1 MMLVG
6 KSVLGALLLTIA
18 LVNQAVD
25 AQTVRRAR
33 VVSANNSALA
43 SADLTGVYRLDPA
56 RSDRLY
62 AVVQHASSNLPFGE
76 QQQFFLDLTV
86 RLAPPDQL
94 AIERHGRRVQIASS
108 RAPRITFDA
117 DGVTHTEHGADGQ
130 AVHTRAALTG
140 DSLTVTTGGGGGDR
154 FTAVF
159 APADNGRAL
168 QVTRYIYAP
177 QLNQPVIVRSLYNK
191 ISDVARWEIYGEA
204 QTAPHDTVAADNP
217 AGNVTVNTTPH
228 AVGTPVAERDAATT
242 LRAALDEWIAATN
255 ARDIDRQMTFY
266 LPTLAAY
273 YLKRA
278 VPRAAVRAEKARVF
292 AKASTIDIRTTEPE
306 ILLRDDG
313 RTAVMRFRKAYV
325 IAGGGQ
331 DRRGEVIQELRWQRA
346 PEGWRITS
354 ERDVRVL
361 R

>member
-1 MMLVG
+1 MLVG
-6 KSVLGALLLTIA
+6 KSILGAVLLTTA
-18 LVNQAVD
+18 LISHSVD

-33 VVSANNSALA
+33 VTTAHNNSALA
-43 SADLTGVYRLDPA
+43 PADLTGVYRLDPE

-62 AVVQHASSNLPFGE
+62 SVVQHASSNLPFGA

-117 DGVTHTEHGADGQ
+117 DGITRTERSADGQ
-130 AVHTRAALTG
+130 TVHTRVALTG
-140 DSLTVTTGGGGGDR
+140 DTLTVTTGGGSGDR

-177 QLNQPVIVRSLYNK
+177 QLNQPVIVRSIYQK
-191 ISDVARWEIYGEA
+191 TSDVARWEIYGDT
-204 QTAPHDTVAADNP
+204 QTAPPDTVADNRTD
-217 AGNVTVNTTPH
+217 NVTVNNTPH
-228 AVGTPVAERDAATT
+228 ALGTNVAERDTAAT
-242 LRAALDEWIAATN
+242 LRAALDDWIAATN

-273 YLKRA
+273 YLKRS
-278 VPRAAVRAEKARVF
+278 VPRAAVQAEKARVF
-292 AKASTIDIRTTEPE
+292 ARAATIDIRAAEPE
-306 ILLRDDG
+306 ILLRDG
-313 RTAVMRFRKAYV
+313 GTTAVMRFRKAYV

-331 DRRGEVIQELRWQRA
+331 DRRGAVIQELRWQRTPA
-346 PEGWRITS
+346 GWRISS
-354 ERDVRVL
+354 ERDVKVL

>member
-1 MMLVG
+1 MLAG
-6 KSVLGALLLTIA
+6 KNVWGALLLTTA
-18 LVNQAVD
+18 LIGHGLA

-33 VVSANNSALA
+33 VVPANGNSRTAV
-43 SADLTGVYRLDPA
+43 ADWTGVYRLDPE

-62 AVVQHASSNLPFGE
+62 SVVQHASSNLPFGE

-94 AIERHGRRVQIASS
+94 AIERRGRRVQVASS

-117 DGVTHTEHGADGQ
+117 DGVTRTERGAAGQ
-130 AVHTRAALTG
+130 VVRTRVTLAG
-140 DSLTVTTGGGGGDR
+140 DSLTVTTGGAGGDR

-159 APADNGRAL
+159 APAANGREL
-168 QVTRYIYAP
+168 RVTRYIYAA
-177 QLNQPVIVRSLYNK
+177 QLNEPVIVRSIYNK

-204 QTAPHDTVAADNP
+204 QTAPQDTVAANNP
-217 AGNVTVNTTPH
+217 AGNAPAKATPH
-228 AVGTPVAERDAATT
+228 AIGAPVAEPAAATT
-242 LRAALDEWIAATN
+242 LRAALDEWIGATN

-273 YLKRA
+273 YLKRT
-278 VPRAAVRAEKARVF
+278 VPRAAVQAEKARVF
-292 AKASTIDIRTTEPE
+292 AKADTIDIRAAEPE

-331 DRRGEVIQELRWQRA
+331 DRRGEVIQELRWQRT
-346 PEGWRITS
+346 PEGWRISS